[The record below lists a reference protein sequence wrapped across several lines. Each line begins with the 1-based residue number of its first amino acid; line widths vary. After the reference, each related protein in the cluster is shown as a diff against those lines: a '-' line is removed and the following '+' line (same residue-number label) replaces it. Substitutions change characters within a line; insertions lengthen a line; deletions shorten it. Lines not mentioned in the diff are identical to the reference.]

1 MKITRRGFVAATSA
15 GFALGSQVAKDV
27 SPLQNLFDTSRF
39 EDFLSRH
46 DPVWEL
52 PAKKWEQGLP
62 LGNGDLG
69 VMVWGSGNPLM
80 FTLGKT
86 DWWETRHWT
95 PDPEHFKWRNFR
107 RLIESK
113 KLGSLRPPSS
123 EEKAFQRPRGPN
135 GEFTAARSGTPPP
148 YATRLP
154 VGRCE
159 LQPAGRIRTAT
170 MRLNLHTATGSG
182 ELTTDR
188 GQIRW
193 RCVVHAIQPLII
205 VELDSDVAE
214 ERAEFSV
221 RSFSDARWGSPEII
235 NTLKTWGYP
244 AARES
249 RTGPVNHWSQ
259 DTPVGGQCAVAW
271 REYSLGKNRRVVF
284 LAIVFTADSRQAVAK
299 ADQVVSSVSP
309 EDLPSL
315 VASHKRWWASYYP
328 ASFLSIPDTRLEAL
342 YWMEMYKLGA
352 GTRPDKLPL
361 AVTGPWSEDN
371 RMSPWGG
378 TYCYNINV
386 QMIHWPI
393 YTANR
398 LDYGRSLYRMIDQ
411 SRPRLREFCRQF
423 FEREGEFLSH
433 TSDMHGNPTYDWA
446 VAEFEFNG
454 LCWVSHHYWLHWRY
468 SQDREFLRKRCL
480 PLMKEAV
487 RVYLD
492 ELKEGADGRL
502 HLPLGFSPE
511 YRGRGESTWGPDPTI
526 DLAMIR
532 FVCGALLEGHRVL
545 GTHDP
550 EIPRWKM
557 TLEKLAPYPEDNK
570 EGLTVRA
577 DLPYEISHRHPSHLT
592 PLYPLKLLTWEKD
605 RELIERSLRHWIYQG
620 HGEWVG
626 FTFAWAACIAA
637 HVSRAPLARTI
648 LLDYLDRYTTENSFN
663 WGIHLTQVTPRCSMR
678 PCGGL
683 STRPAR
689 VRGMLRQRRDLSRL
703 SVRVALAGGFPLS
716 AMRA

>member
-1 MKITRRGFVAATSA
+1 M
-15 GFALGSQVAKDV
+15 L
-27 SPLQNLFDTSRF
+27 
-39 EDFLSRH
+39 
-46 DPVWEL
+46 
-52 PAKKWEQGLP
+52 
-62 LGNGDLG
+62 
-69 VMVWGSGNPLM
+69 
-80 FTLGKT
+80 
-86 DWWETRHWT
+86 
-95 PDPEHFKWRNFR
+95 
-107 RLIESK
+107 
-113 KLGSLRPPSS
+113 
-123 EEKAFQRPRGPN
+123 
-135 GEFTAARSGTPPP
+135 
-148 YATRLP
+148 
-154 VGRCE
+154 
-159 LQPAGRIRTAT
+159 
-170 MRLNLHTATGSG
+170 
-182 ELTTDR
+182 
-188 GQIRW
+188 
-193 RCVVHAIQPLII
+193 
-205 VELDSDVAE
+205 
-214 ERAEFSV
+214 
-221 RSFSDARWGSPEII
+221 
-235 NTLKTWGYP
+235 
-244 AARES
+244 
-249 RTGPVNHWSQ
+249 
-259 DTPVGGQCAVAW
+259 
-271 REYSLGKNRRVVF
+271 
-284 LAIVFTADSRQAVAK
+284 
-299 ADQVVSSVSP
+299 
-309 EDLPSL
+309 
-315 VASHKRWWASYYP
+315 
-328 ASFLSIPDTRLEAL
+328 
-342 YWMEMYKLGA
+342 
-352 GTRPDKLPL
+352 
-361 AVTGPWSEDN
+361 
-371 RMSPWGG
+371 
-378 TYCYNINV
+378 
-386 QMIHWPI
+386 
-393 YTANR
+393 
-398 LDYGRSLYRMIDQ
+398 
-411 SRPRLREFCRQF
+411 
-423 FEREGEFLSH
+423 
-433 TSDMHGNPTYDWA
+433 